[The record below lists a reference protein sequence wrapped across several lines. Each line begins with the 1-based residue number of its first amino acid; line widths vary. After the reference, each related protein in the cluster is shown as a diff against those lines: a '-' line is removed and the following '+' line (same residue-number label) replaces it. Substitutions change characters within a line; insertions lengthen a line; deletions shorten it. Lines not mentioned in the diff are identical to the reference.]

1 MSFDQL
7 YEETMSK
14 IDKLIYTDYNPITLK
29 NFIANYK
36 EEQKALELKEK
47 MNEEKNTSA
56 KTRKHYVDWA
66 EVRKHEEK
74 YNKKKYHQI
83 MINEINQ
90 MNNLAANQREV
101 GRNGNNYYGNNYMK
115 NKNNQRSY
123 GDNKQLP
130 QSASKFQRM
139 KEFSKAIYGYQ

>member
-1 MSFDQL
+1 M
-7 YEETMSK
+7 TK

-36 EEQKALELKEK
+36 QEQKALELKEK
-47 MNEEKNTSA
+47 RNEEKNASA
-56 KTRKHYVDWA
+56 KTRKYYVDWS

-101 GRNGNNYYGNNYMK
+101 GRNGNNHFGNNYTIK
-115 NKNNQRSY
+115 KNNPRGY
-123 GDNKQLP
+123 GDNNQLP
-130 QSASKFQRM
+130 QSISKFQRM

>member
-7 YEETMSK
+7 YEETMAK

-29 NFIANYK
+29 NFIANFK
-36 EEQKALELKEK
+36 QEQKALEIREK
-47 MNEEKNTSA
+47 INEEKSTSA
-56 KTRKHYVDWA
+56 KTRKYYIDWS

-90 MNNLAANQREV
+90 MNNLAANQREIS
-101 GRNGNNYYGNNYMK
+101 NNYIKRKNSPRGYGNN
-115 NKNNQRSY
+115 
-123 GDNKQLP
+123 KQVP
-130 QSASKFQRM
+130 QSGSKFQRM
-139 KEFSKAIYGYQ
+139 KEFSRAIYGYQ